1 MKTSNSILLTAVT
14 WNMESKN
21 GMLTISYIPS
31 NSILYPMF
39 RFCEHKFHFKETMR
53 TSRSKPFIQFKNF
66 SRQQLKK
73 NKPHAKQTNLSPF
86 FEILGSNFNRRQNF
100 GNKERNQGINLGAPE
115 SKKETRIRKQSKE
128 EKRNRGTTPTAG
140 E

>member
-73 NKPHAKQTNLSPF
+73 NKPHAKQQNYLLSLRF
-86 FEILGSNFNRRQNF
+86 SAATSTEGKTSGTKKGI
-100 GNKERNQGINLGAPE
+100 KE
-115 SKKETRIRKQSKE
+115 
-128 EKRNRGTTPTAG
+128 
-140 E
+140 